1 MTGERD
7 SQDAQQGEDDGTA
20 DLLGRD
26 LGAGHPLSAEADASE
41 QPPPSDIDAGSPAD
55 SGNAGF
61 PGVTDTDE
69 PRETGDPEG
78 DEPRVGRRSLLFGAG
93 AGAVAASIGWVAVL
107 GIGGGGGPDGAEGV
121 AVDYVNAIADNDW
134 VAAGTLFH
142 DASEFGQSGL
152 SYEEFL
158 RDRQQFE
165 TYSSIE
171 PSVESHH
178 TFRHVADATLAA
190 RSEEG
195 GSEFGVSGAELD
207 LEDLDELKQVA
218 VIASVQPENLNRTE
232 AQRSYLG
239 DQPTTGFTATVVR
252 DTAGWL
258 LTRLF
263 GGESI

>member
-1 MTGERD
+1 MTGERN
-7 SQDAQQGEDDGTA
+7 SQEAQQGEDDGTT
-20 DLLGRD
+20 DLLRRD

-41 QPPPSDIDAGSPAD
+41 QPPPSDIDAGPPAD
-55 SGNAGF
+55 NGSAGL

-69 PRETGDPEG
+69 PRETGNREG
-78 DEPRVGRRSLLFGAG
+78 DEPGVSRRSLLFGAG

-107 GIGGGGGPDGAEGV
+107 GVGGGGGPDGAEGV

-134 VAAGTLFH
+134 AAAGTLFH

-178 TFRHVADATLAA
+178 TFRHITDAARAA
-190 RSEEG
+190 RSEG
-195 GSEFGVSGAELD
+195 GPEFGVSGAELD

-252 DTAGWL
+252 DAAGWL

-263 GGESI
+263 GGATV